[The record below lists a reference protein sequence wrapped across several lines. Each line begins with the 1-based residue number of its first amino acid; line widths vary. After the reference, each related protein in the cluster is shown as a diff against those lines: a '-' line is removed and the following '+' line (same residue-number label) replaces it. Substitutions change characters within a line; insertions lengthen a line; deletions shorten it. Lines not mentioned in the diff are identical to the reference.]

1 MGNRLLGPMAFIL
14 RQIILPAVMVVACA
28 GIRFGLAPWLGDAQP
43 FIFFYLAILVSAF
56 IGGIWAG
63 AVATTLSVLLG
74 RFYFINPKQTFVT
87 TPTDELIRGGMFLLL
102 GSILNALT
110 SYLGKMLRQ
119 SEIKAASLR
128 DREARLHALWDTDV
142 IGVLR
147 WDLDGR
153 VLEAND
159 AYLRITGYSREDLL
173 AGRVNWID
181 LTPPEYRRND
191 TLAIEEL
198 RRKGFDTPFE
208 KEYIRKD
215 GSRVWVLVGAALTGE
230 STGVSYC
237 LNIHARK
244 MAEQEMRASDDRVR
258 LTGEAARIGFWS
270 FDFDT
275 RQLTFDQISRD
286 LYDLP
291 LTGDLVAEE
300 ARSRVHPEDIL
311 SVTDAA
317 EQSVKLGKPYA
328 TEFRVIRRDG
338 SQRWIQSKGNS
349 VPNPE
354 GHISRLTGVH
364 WDITERK
371 QIERQR
377 DQLLTAERDARAQA
391 ERANRIKD
399 EFLLTLSH
407 ELRTPLNA
415 VLGWAQV
422 LKRNPSQVD
431 MVSEGLGI
439 IEQNARLQAQL
450 IEDLLDMSRIV
461 SGKVKLE
468 IHRVALADCVKAAI
482 DSVRP
487 DAALKEITLVTE
499 FDETQF
505 EVRGDTTRLQQVFWN
520 LLSNA
525 VKFTPKKGEIRIRIE
540 ALNSSVRVTVA
551 DNGVGMQ
558 QSFLTHAFDRFTQ
571 QDPSTVTR
579 RHGGLGLGLSI
590 VKQLVELHGGQVAA
604 HSDGENRGSSFFV
617 TLPLASDDVP
627 TRT

>member
-14 RQIILPAVMVVACA
+14 RQIILPVVMVVACA

-43 FIFFYLAILVSAF
+43 FIFFYLAVLVSAF
-56 IGGIWAG
+56 IGGLWAG
-63 AVATTLSVLLG
+63 ALATMLSLMLG
-74 RFYFINPKQTFVT
+74 RFYFINPKQTFAT
-87 TPTDELIRGGMFLLL
+87 TPTDELVRCGMFLLL
-102 GSILNALT
+102 ASILNALT

-181 LTPPEYRRND
+181 LTPAEYRRND

-230 STGVSYC
+230 TTGVSYC
-237 LNIHARK
+237 LNVHERK
-244 MAEQEMRASDDRVR
+244 LAEQERRSSDERVR
-258 LTGEAARIGFWS
+258 LAGEAAGIGFWTYDFASRQLS
-270 FDFDT
+270 FD
-275 RQLTFDQISRD
+275 LISRI

-291 LTGDLVAEE
+291 SSGDLVGDD
-300 ARSRVHPEDIL
+300 ARARIHPDDL
-311 SVTDAA
+311 LDLTDAA
-317 EQSVKLGKPYA
+317 ERSVKSAVPYA
-328 TEFRVIRRDG
+328 MEYRVILRDG
-338 SQRWIQSKGNS
+338 SQRWIQSKGNAVRDRDGVCS
-349 VPNPE
+349 K
-354 GHISRLTGVH
+354 LTGVH
-364 WDITERK
+364 WDVTEQKR
-371 QIERQR
+371 IERER
-377 DQLLTAERDARAQA
+377 DLLLNAERTSRAQA

-468 IHRVALADCVKAAI
+468 IQCLSLADCVKAAI
-482 DSVRP
+482 DSIRP
-487 DAALKEITLVTE
+487 DAALKEINVVSE

-505 EVRGDTTRLQQVFWN
+505 PVRGDMVRLQQVFWN

-558 QSFLTHAFDRFTQ
+558 QSFLMHAFDRFTQ

-617 TLPLASDDVP
+617 TLPLASDDIP